1 MIRRAESGQVLSL
14 TVISMA
20 VLIGF
25 VALSVDVGLLW
36 SERRHMQTAADAAAV
51 AGATALRLGN
61 DVTTAADDVS
71 ALNGFPDGS
80 AGVSVTVND
89 PPASGN
95 YAGTSGF
102 VEVVVD
108 QSEPTFFMH
117 VLGFGSMN
125 VSARAVAGNINGP
138 ACIYALDPSSPAA
151 FTTNGNPSVQSSCG
165 VIVDS
170 DSSTGMIVNGN
181 ATLDATSI
189 GVAGNYSST
198 GNVTVNP
205 APITGVAPLPDPL
218 AYVPAPTVGGCT
230 YTNVSINANA
240 ATTLNPGVYCGGL
253 TINGPATVTFSPGT
267 YILDGGG
274 MTVNGTTTLSGQGVT
289 FYDTQGYAPYQP
301 IQLNGNSQLN
311 FSAPTSGALAGIL
324 FFGDR
329 SVGPSAGTSIINGN
343 NRSTFDGAIYFA
355 NTGIT
360 YNGNSSSSGYTFIVG
375 YDVTFN
381 GNTNVTV
388 GNNYSSLPGGSP
400 IKESAL
406 YE

>member
-14 TVISMA
+14 TVISMV

-25 VALSVDVGLLW
+25 VALSIDVGLLW
-36 SERRHMQTAADAAAV
+36 SERRHMQTAADAAAI

-71 ALNGFPDGS
+71 TLNGFTDGN

-89 PPASGN
+89 PPASGT
-95 YAGTSGF
+95 YAGTAGF
-102 VEVVVD
+102 VEVIVA
-108 QSEPTFFMH
+108 QAEPTFFMRA
-117 VLGFGSMN
+117 LGFASMN

-138 ACIYALDPSSPAA
+138 ACIYALDPSSPSAL
-151 FTTNGNPSVQSSCG
+151 TTSGNPVIQSSCG

-170 DSSTGMIVNGN
+170 NSSTGMVVNGN
-181 ATLDATSI
+181 ATLDASSI
-189 GVAGNYSST
+189 GVAGNFAT
-198 GNVTVNP
+198 IGHVTVNP
-205 APITGVAPLPDPL
+205 APVAGVAPLPDPL
-218 AYVPAPTVGGCT
+218 AYVQAPSVSGCS
-230 YTNVSINANA
+230 YTNVSVGSNVT
-240 ATTLNPGVYCGGL
+240 TTLNPGTYCGGL
-253 TINGPATVTFSPGT
+253 TINGGAAVTFNPGT
-267 YILDGGG
+267 YVLDGGG
-274 MTVNGTTTLSGQGVT
+274 MTVNGNATLSGSSVT

-301 IQLNGNSQLN
+301 INLSGTSQSNL
-311 FSAPTSGALAGIL
+311 SAPTSGPLAGIL

-329 SVGPSAGTSIINGN
+329 SIGTGGGTSVITGN
-343 NRSTFDGAIYFA
+343 SHTTFDGAIYFA
-355 NTGIT
+355 HTGIT
-360 YNGNSSSSGYTFIVG
+360 YTGNSSSSGYTFVVG
-375 YDVTFN
+375 YDVTFS

>member
-14 TVISMA
+14 TVISMV

-36 SERRHMQTAADAAAV
+36 SERRHMQTAADAAAI

-71 ALNGFPDGS
+71 ALNGFTDGS

-151 FTTNGNPSVQSSCG
+151 FTTNGNPTVQSSCG

-170 DSSTGMIVNGN
+170 DSSTGMVVNGD

-189 GVAGNYSST
+189 GVAGNYSSN

-218 AYVPAPTVGGCT
+218 AYVQAPSVGSCT
-230 YTNVSINANA
+230 YTNVSINANV

-311 FSAPTSGALAGIL
+311 FSAPTSGPLAGIL

-329 SVGPSAGTSIINGN
+329 SVGPSGGTSIINGN